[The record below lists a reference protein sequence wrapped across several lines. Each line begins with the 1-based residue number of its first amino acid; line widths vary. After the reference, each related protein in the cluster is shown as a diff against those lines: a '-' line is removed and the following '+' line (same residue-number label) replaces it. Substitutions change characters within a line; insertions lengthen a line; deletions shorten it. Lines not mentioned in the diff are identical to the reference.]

1 MSNVGGRF
9 FFKFLWLSQ
18 NICTLP
24 ITILSIKNKN
34 LSKMYAFLIQL
45 PEKSV
50 SNEEK
55 TLSMMIPSCAVGLA
69 YLWETT
75 PVLGTK
81 ALPLYADDMF
91 ELPGA
96 PWIKEVGPL

>member
-1 MSNVGGRF
+1 MVSFSIFVAFSEYVSALLNTYL
-9 FFKFLWLSQ
+9 KSITLW
-18 NICTLP
+18 
-24 ITILSIKNKN
+24 
-34 LSKMYAFLIQL
+34 IQL
-45 PEKSV
+45 PENSV

-55 TLSMMIPSCAVGLA
+55 TLSMMIPSCAIGLA

>member
-1 MSNVGGRF
+1 MSERYFSNFCGSHRISA
-9 FFKFLWLSQ
+9 LLYTSQ
-18 NICTLP
+18 KP
-24 ITILSIKNKN
+24 ITLW
-34 LSKMYAFLIQL
+34 IQL

-50 SNEEK
+50 SYGEK
-55 TLSMMIPSCAVGLA
+55 TLSMMIPSCAVVLA

>member
-1 MSNVGGRF
+1 MF
-9 FFKFLWLSQ
+9 FSIFVAFSEYVSALLNTYLKSITLW
-18 NICTLP
+18 
-24 ITILSIKNKN
+24 
-34 LSKMYAFLIQL
+34 IQL
-45 PEKSV
+45 PENSV
-50 SNEEK
+50 SNLEK
-55 TLSMMIPSCAVGLA
+55 TLSMMIPSCAIGLA

>member
-1 MSNVGGRF
+1 MSERYFSNFCG
-9 FFKFLWLSQ
+9 FLRLSALYL
-18 NICTLP
+18 LP
-24 ITILSIKNKN
+24 SLSIKDKD
-34 LSKMYAFLIQL
+34 LSKIYTFLIQL

-96 PWIKEVGPL
+96 PWIKEVGQL